1 MPARRPKVF
10 ISSTVYDFRDLRSA
24 LKYWLEE
31 LGYEVLL
38 SEHNDFP
45 AQVDLNSYES
55 CLRAIDDSD
64 YFIVLVGSRVGGW
77 YNEASRISI
86 TQAEYRRA
94 YELLVAGKVK
104 LLAFVRQDVWDIRE
118 DRKELERLL
127 KSEALHHAELE
138 EKDIR
143 TIAKHPSKFLNDAD
157 FTFSFLTEIAR
168 LEEMKVAVADKGPFP
183 PGNWIRQFSGFRDI
197 IDALRVEFRCGV
209 NLRRV
214 ALLANLRAEIES
226 NLRQLLTK
234 TGENGDLTPRSRYAV
249 FARDALKGGVDDKSQ
264 IKAKH
269 LRWLGMFALFGCGL
283 GRKLSTN
290 ALDEAITSGEM
301 LDFDQESGAFVVG
314 PLQNAML
321 YLKRNIDRLRHNDE
335 LMDDNSRVAMATQF
349 SKLDGD
355 TSHSVTNID
364 LVPILAIH
372 DSFSNVAV
380 LSRSIYQTV
389 SGNASAVDGLT
400 LYDDSPL
407 SSEAQKM
414 KNERPTPEQTE
425 QWLRKMEKE

>member
-1 MPARRPKVF
+1 MPAQRPKVF
-10 ISSTVYDFRDLRSA
+10 ISSTIYDFRDLRSA

-31 LGYEVLL
+31 LGYDVLL

-64 YFIVLVGSRVGGW
+64 YFILLIGSRVGGW
-77 YNEASRISI
+77 YSEASRISI

-94 YELLVAGKVK
+94 YEKLVAGKIK
-104 LLAFVRQDVWDIRE
+104 LLAFVRRDLWDIRE
-118 DRKELERLL
+118 DRKKLECLL
-127 KSEALHHAELE
+127 RSEALHHAELE

-143 TIAKHPSKFLNDAD
+143 AIAKHASKFANDAD
-157 FTFSFLTEIAR
+157 FTFGFLDEIAR
-168 LEEMKVAVADKGPFP
+168 LEEMKAAVAGQRPFP
-183 PGNWIRQFSGFRDI
+183 PGNWIHQFSEFRDV
-197 IDALRVEFRCGV
+197 IDALRVELRFGI

-226 NLRQLLTK
+226 NLRLLLVRS
-234 TGENGDLTPRSRYAV
+234 GEGNDLMPRSRFAS
-249 FARDALKGGVDDKSQ
+249 FARDALKGSVDDSSW

-269 LRWLGMFALFGCGL
+269 LQWLGMFALLGCGF

-314 PLQNAML
+314 PFQETML
-321 YLKRNIDRLRHNDE
+321 TLKRNIERLRQNDE
-335 LMDDNSRVAMATQF
+335 MMDTNTRSPMAEKF

-355 TSHSVTNID
+355 TLKGVPNIS

-372 DSFSNVAV
+372 DSLANVTV
-380 LSRSIYQTV
+380 LSRAIHCAA
-389 SGNASAVDGLT
+389 SGDASSLDSLT
-400 LYDDSPL
+400 LYGDSPL
-407 SSEAQKM
+407 DSETQKM
-414 KNERPTPEQTE
+414 ENERPTSEQIK
-425 QWLRKMEKE
+425 QWIRGAEE